1 MEDINEDEPQE
12 YIIGLQELEEK
23 GYSVGAGFP

>member
-1 MEDINEDEPQE
+1 MEDTDEIQE
-12 YIIGLQELEEK
+12 YIIGLQDLEEK

>member
-1 MEDINEDEPQE
+1 MEDTDETQE
-12 YIIGLQELEEK
+12 YIIGLQNLEEK

>member
-1 MEDINEDEPQE
+1 MEDINETQE
-12 YIIGLQELEEK
+12 YIIGLQNLKEK

>member
-1 MEDINEDEPQE
+1 MENEDETQE
-12 YIIGLQELEEK
+12 YIIGLQNLEEK

>member
-1 MEDINEDEPQE
+1 MEDTDEIQE
-12 YIIGLQELEEK
+12 YIIGLQNLEEK

>member
-1 MEDINEDEPQE
+1 MEDISEDQE

-23 GYSVGAGFP
+23 EYPVGAGFP

>member
-1 MEDINEDEPQE
+1 MEDTDEIQE
-12 YIIGLQELEEK
+12 YIIGLRELEKEK